1 MNLEKSSHILEWT
14 RAFSISASGSGR
26 MIPTPTLLA
35 FKTQTLLYSGNTNL
49 ISKRKEAVL
58 FLQSMINFQRG
69 PYSRKRVFLLEIHHS
84 TLWMKSSLGMGASMG
99 NKNISMYLF
108 ICLFLPS
115 WKKYVWYELTQIL
128 TILFS
133 GIKHLK
139 SQSDSAFPEEEEG
152 IGEREEEWDH

>member
-1 MNLEKSSHILEWT
+1 
-14 RAFSISASGSGR
+14 
-26 MIPTPTLLA
+26 
-35 FKTQTLLYSGNTNL
+35 
-49 ISKRKEAVL
+49 
-58 FLQSMINFQRG
+58 
-69 PYSRKRVFLLEIHHS
+69 
-84 TLWMKSSLGMGASMG
+84 MKSFLGKGASMG